1 MSNLAPTPN
10 VEHLQQQKTQWLL
23 SQIEVAYPTRESV
36 LGKACYLD
44 LIEKFSKIASLEC
57 PSSESTPVANNTEW
71 LRADF
76 HKLTVLFAHF
86 MATHSDIP
94 DASREYLQEFLAQII
109 LDDQG
114 PHSLCIGFEGSEVV
128 GVCIVSNTSD
138 TLLVSDLLLKNSLSK
153 DLEIRSILNLFA
165 TEINQAEQNCQ
176 LFVQV
181 FDYV

>member
-23 SQIEVAYPTRESV
+23 SQIDVDYPTRESV

-44 LIEKFSKIASLEC
+44 LVEKFSEITSLVI
-57 PSSESTPVANNTEW
+57 PSTGLAPVASNTEW

-76 HKLTVLFAHF
+76 HKLTVLFARF
-86 MATHSDIP
+86 MASHSAVP

-114 PHSLCIGFEGSEVV
+114 AHSLCLGFNGSEVV
-128 GVCIVSNTSD
+128 GACIVSNDSKA
-138 TLLVSDLLLKNSLSK
+138 LLVSDLLLKS
-153 DLEIRSILNLFA
+153 DLTQDVEIAAILNLFDM
-165 TEINQAEQNCQ
+165 EISQTEQNCQ
-176 LFVQV
+176 VFAQV
-181 FDYV
+181 FDCV